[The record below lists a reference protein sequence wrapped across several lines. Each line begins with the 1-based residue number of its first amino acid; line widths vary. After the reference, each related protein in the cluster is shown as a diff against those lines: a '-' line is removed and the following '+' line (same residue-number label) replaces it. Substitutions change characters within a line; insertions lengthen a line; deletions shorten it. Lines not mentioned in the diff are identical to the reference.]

1 MSRKYLRPS
10 LIRDHLRANVI
21 GYIALFCFAMS
32 GTAAAL
38 DGSDTV
44 FNDDIVNGQ
53 VKTNEISNSNGVRS
67 ADVRDDTLEDGGLA
81 ALDLAQDSVGE
92 SEIAGDAVFSPEIG
106 TDAVRI
112 AEIADNGVGSSEI
125 AGSAV
130 GTAEIATNAVAG
142 GEIAP
147 DAVDANEIAADAVGS
162 GKIPTGAIDASEID
176 FDAVGKAELAENS
189 VGASSIVELH
199 EHEGTIRAVEDGT
212 AHDGAFGVAVGTVSC
227 FSSEKMIS
235 ASVDWLQTN
244 NHNETFL
251 ANAPEFDRSGDDT
264 ATVIGAYDGG
274 GGVGNPATF
283 QAVATCLGP

>member
-1 MSRKYLRPS
+1 M
-10 LIRDHLRANVI
+10 I

-92 SEIAGDAVFSPEIG
+92 SEIAGDAVLSPEIAS
-106 TDAVRI
+106 DAVRI

-142 GEIAP
+142 GESRP
-147 DAVDANEIAADAVGS
+147 TQSTPTRSPRTRSAVARSRPAL
-162 GKIPTGAIDASEID
+162 IDADEID
-176 FDAVGKAELAENS
+176 FDAVGKAELDENS
-189 VGASSIVELH
+189 VGASQH
-199 EHEGTIRAVEDGT
+199 RRA
-212 AHDGAFGVAVGTVSC
+212 A
-227 FSSEKMIS
+227 
-235 ASVDWLQTN
+235 
-244 NHNETFL
+244 
-251 ANAPEFDRSGDDT
+251 
-264 ATVIGAYDGG
+264 
-274 GGVGNPATF
+274 
-283 QAVATCLGP
+283 